1 MIAREKY
8 MIKLEWTKISS
19 INQAKVKALVK
30 ITRNISSNSTN
41 NSKGKVKEN
50 IKNLK
55 KALLVKVSG
64 VLTHQLDLVVGNRA
78 LLEMKNNL
86 KISFQNSKIYLEW
99 VVAVKED
106 KKVLINNKELNIE
119 QMNNKMLNNL
129 LKK

>member
-55 KALLVKVSG
+55 KGLLVKVSG
-64 VLTHQLDLVVGNRA
+64 VLTHQLDLAVGNRA

-86 KISFQNSKIYLEW
+86 KISFQNSKIYSEW

-106 KKVLINNKELNIE
+106 KKVLINNKEPNIE